1 MIESIKS
8 WIISVLIAAFIINMV
23 DMILPTSKLKPY
35 IKLVLNFIFVFIVIS
50 PIISFFSTDSNLE
63 DKILKSMSEY
73 NKKYVDSTN
82 NLANIT
88 GQNDLA
94 KGYENGLKEVIR
106 LKLDEYG
113 YELEEIELDG
123 SEISNIKIKEK
134 NSNNIKKED
143 IQSKED
149 EDTQVFKEKEKN
161 EQLKDDLIKILD
173 ISIETIQID

>member
-1 MIESIKS
+1 
-8 WIISVLIAAFIINMV
+8 
-23 DMILPTSKLKPY
+23 
-35 IKLVLNFIFVFIVIS
+35 
-50 PIISFFSTDSNLE
+50 
-63 DKILKSMSEY
+63 MSEY